1 MSHPMSTPTSTPTS
15 ASAGRRASRREL
27 GAFLRAR
34 RESTDPGALGLPRTA
49 RRRTPGLRREEL
61 ATLAGISATWYAA
74 LEQGRDVQ
82 PSADVLDALADALR
96 LDPVAREHL
105 FTLAE
110 GRPAPA
116 VPEVLAPEVA
126 AVPALLGPAPS
137 YVTGRTS
144 DVLAWNAAAEEFF
157 PGFLDGAARTG
168 RTPNLARW
176 VFLDPG
182 AREVLVEWTDVAQS
196 VLARV
201 RAAAG
206 RHRGE
211 AAFTALERE
220 LRNGSAEADAWW
232 PRYDIA
238 GSGAGTKE
246 LRHPVRGRVSL
257 THASFTVA
265 GAPEQV
271 LVVYSPL

>member
-1 MSHPMSTPTSTPTS
+1 MSTPTSAPTS
-15 ASAGRRASRREL
+15 ASADRRASRREL

-34 RESTDPGALGLPRTA
+34 REGSDPVALGLPRTA

-61 ATLAGISATWYAA
+61 ATLAGISATWYAS

-82 PSADVLDALADALR
+82 PSDDVLAAVAEALR

-105 FTLAE
+105 FTLAG
-110 GRPAPA
+110 GRTAPA
-116 VPEVLAPEVA
+116 APEVLAPEVA

-137 YVTGRTS
+137 YVTGRTT
-144 DVLAWNAAAEEFF
+144 DVLAWNAAAAEFF
-157 PGFLDGAARTG
+157 PGFLDRADGTG
-168 RTPNLARW
+168 RVPNLACW
-176 VFLDPG
+176 VFLDPA
-182 AREVLVEWTDVAQS
+182 AREVLVEWIDVAQS

-206 RHRGE
+206 RHRGD
-211 AAFTALERE
+211 AAFAALERE
-220 LRNGSAEADAWW
+220 LRTGSAEADAWW

-246 LRHPVRGRVSL
+246 LRHPVRGRISL
-257 THASFTVA
+257 SHASFTVA